1 MSSLNK
7 FFLLLLVF
15 LISPMV
21 LAKEA
26 VPMSMDPALE
36 KKVNKITSELRCLV
50 CQNQTIADS
59 HAELAID
66 LKNQVREM
74 VKKGQTQDQ
83 IDDYMVQRYGDFVL
97 YRPAFKTTT
106 MLLWAGPFL
115 FLLAGLTML
124 VINLRKRSATVKDEE
139 DLSPEENNR
148 LKKLLESDSE
158 NQDSAKKM
166 DGVDKS

>member
-1 MSSLNK
+1 MNSLSK
-7 FFLLLLVF
+7 WILLLSVF
-15 LISPMV
+15 LVSPV
-21 LAKEA
+21 LLAKEA

-36 KKVNKITSELRCLV
+36 KKVNQISSELRCLV

-74 VKKGQTQDQ
+74 VKTGQTQDQ
-83 IDDYMVQRYGDFVL
+83 IVDYMVQRYGDFVR

-115 FLLAGLTML
+115 FLLVGLTML
-124 VINLRKRSATVKDEE
+124 VINLRKRTTTVKDDENLSSEE
-139 DLSPEENNR
+139 SNR
-148 LKKLLESDSE
+148 LKELLESDSV
-158 NQDSAKKM
+158 NQDASKQINRE
-166 DGVDKS
+166 DKS